1 MKNKFLL
8 YSIRELTEIIRNCQS
23 LHEMQILML
32 NLESEFE
39 SYSISDRG
47 FLLAM
52 IGIAIM
58 RISDDSQDIDLY
70 EWKINLL
77 ALCRVNRSDVKNT
90 DVSQKSFMRDYEEPY
105 LFV

>member
-1 MKNKFLL
+1 MKNKPLL

-23 LHEMQILML
+23 LHEMQILIL

-39 SYSISDRG
+39 NYSISDRG

-52 IGIAIM
+52 IGMAIM
-58 RISDDSQDIDLY
+58 KLSDDSQYSDLY

-77 ALCRVNRSDVKNT
+77 LVGRIDRTDGRDT
-90 DVSQKSFMRDYEEPY
+90 DVSQINIMRDYEDPY

>member
-1 MKNKFLL
+1 MKNKPLL

-23 LHEMQILML
+23 LHEMQILIL

-47 FLLAM
+47 FLMAM
-52 IGIAIM
+52 IGMAIM
-58 RISDDSQDIDLY
+58 KISDDSQHGDLY

-77 ALCRVNRSDVKNT
+77 LLGRINRRDVKNT
-90 DVSQKSFMRDYEEPY
+90 DVFQNSSIRDYEEPY

>member
-1 MKNKFLL
+1 MKNKPLV

-23 LHEMQILML
+23 LHEMQILVL

-52 IGIAIM
+52 IGMAIM
-58 RISDDSQDIDLY
+58 KISDDSQHRDLY

-77 ALCRVNRSDVKNT
+77 SLGRVNRSDVKNT
-90 DVSQKSFMRDYEEPY
+90 IVSQNSFMSDYEEPY

>member
-1 MKNKFLL
+1 MKNKPLL

-23 LHEMQILML
+23 LHEMQILIL

-52 IGIAIM
+52 IGMAIM
-58 RISDDSQDIDLY
+58 RISDDSQHSDLY

-77 ALCRVNRSDVKNT
+77 LLGQINRRDVKNT
-90 DVSQKSFMRDYEEPY
+90 DVSQNSFMRDYEEPY

>member
-1 MKNKFLL
+1 MKNKPLF
-8 YSIRELTEIIRNCQS
+8 YSIRELTEIFRNCQS
-23 LHEMQILML
+23 LHEMQILIF

-52 IGIAIM
+52 IGMAIM
-58 RISDDSQDIDLY
+58 KISDDSQHSDPY

-77 ALCRVNRSDVKNT
+77 LLGRIDRRDVKDT
-90 DVSQKSFMRDYEEPY
+90 DVSQNSSMRDYEEPH

>member
-1 MKNKFLL
+1 MKNKPLV

-23 LHEMQILML
+23 LHEMQILVL

-77 ALCRVNRSDVKNT
+77 SLGRVNRSDVKNT
-90 DVSQKSFMRDYEEPY
+90 IVSQNSFMSDYEEPY